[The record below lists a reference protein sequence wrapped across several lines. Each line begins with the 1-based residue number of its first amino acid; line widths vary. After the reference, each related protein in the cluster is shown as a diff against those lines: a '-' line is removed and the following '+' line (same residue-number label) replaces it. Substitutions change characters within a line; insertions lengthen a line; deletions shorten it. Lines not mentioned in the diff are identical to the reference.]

1 MIPPAYGMASLG
13 GPVHTD
19 TPLSAR
25 FRLRRTLRPAMQP
38 HTTTPLP
45 FSMRDRRRA
54 SEGARPNRDPVPGV
68 IKQPS
73 CFCSCNDRKPLG
85 ANSTAAPRRLHQA
98 GPGSI
103 SRCPRRRRL
112 LNGWPL
118 APGTDSSSMAVS
130 LLPFVLVVDSP
141 GRYYLGAATRTSRT
155 APSPGPQL
163 YQLTFRGPLLAHNL
177 MQCFSRD
184 VRASV
189 CPCAV
194 SLSRLSIL
202 VHRPMLRKARLCP
215 PSRYAAR
222 ASRAWRT
229 TPAQALELRR
239 ADGVVILYFPLV
251 PWTHSMHCY
260 LVRPALQDS
269 GPLARYPAATR

>member
-1 MIPPAYGMASLG
+1 MGWLRWAALS
-13 GPVHTD
+13 TD

-38 HTTTPLP
+38 HTHNTIAV
-45 FSMRDRRRA
+45 FD
-54 SEGARPNRDPVPGV
+54 EGHAQGLRGCPPKRDPVPGV

-73 CFCSCNDRKPLG
+73 CFCSCNDRQPLG

-98 GPGSI
+98 APGSI
-103 SRCPRRRRL
+103 SRRPRRRRL

-118 APGTDSSSMAVS
+118 APGTDSSFMAVS
-130 LLPFVLVVDSP
+130 LLPFVLVLDSP

-155 APSPGPQL
+155 APSPGPRL

-177 MQCFSRD
+177 MQCFSRH
-184 VRASV
+184 VRASL

-202 VHRPMLRKARLCP
+202 VHRPMLSKARLCP
-215 PSRYAAR
+215 PPRYAVR

-229 TPAQALELRR
+229 TPAQALKLRR
-239 ADGVVILYFPLV
+239 ADGVVMLYFPLV
-251 PWTHSMHCY
+251 PWTHLMHCY

-269 GPLARYPAATR
+269 GPLARYPAATK